1 MTTQSRAAGATFLG
15 HPIGLAYLSFAEAWE
30 RFSYYGMQTLL
41 VLYMTKQLLLAPHVD
56 RILGFGPFRAFL
68 ESAGPMTP
76 VALASAIFG
85 LYAACVY
92 LTPILGGLLA
102 DRVLGRTR
110 TVTLGAL
117 LMATGHFLMAFDV
130 SFLIALTCLLLG
142 VGCFKGNIA
151 TQVGELYA
159 PDDLRRANAFQIY
172 MFGIQIAVIIS
183 PLVCGTLGQKVGWH
197 WGFGAAGV
205 GMVIGLIV
213 YLSGRRHLP
222 PEPPLRRKAASSEPK
237 APFSPRDVR
246 AMVVL
251 VALLPVLAM
260 AVVGNQQIGN
270 AYLLW
275 GDAHYQLEFFGK
287 TMPVSWLMSLDA
299 FVSAF
304 TMAGSLVFWR
314 WWATRRTEP
323 NEITKLTIGVVI
335 AAVAPLVLALASLQA
350 SGGHKVGLIWGVA
363 FHVINDIGFANIFPV
378 GLALYTRAAPKS
390 LGGTILAIY
399 YLHLFAGNLLVGWL
413 GGLLDKMPGATFWM
427 IHVALIGAAAV
438 LLLLARAVAGAAL
451 APAAAPE
458 PEGALATA

>member
-1 MTTQSRAAGATFLG
+1 MTIQSRAQGATFLG

-102 DRVLGRTR
+102 DRVLGRTK

-213 YLSGRRHLP
+213 YLSGRRFLP
-222 PEPPLRRKAASSEPK
+222 PEPPPRRKAEGGASR

-260 AVVGNQQIGN
+260 AAVGNQQIGN

-299 FVSAF
+299 FVSAI
-304 TMAGSLVFWR
+304 TMAGSLAFWR

-323 NEITKLTIGVVI
+323 NEITKLTIGVAI
-335 AAVAPLVLALASLQA
+335 AALAPLVLALASLQA

-413 GGLLDKMPGATFWM
+413 GGLLDKLPGATFWM

-438 LLLLARAVAGAAL
+438 LLLLVRAVAGAAL

-458 PEGALATA
+458 PEGDLVTA